1 MKRNFFI
8 SLFILLLS
16 CFQDCVGQSAS
27 EQAHFDSIFNQ
38 IATEI
43 ASEDKSKAI
52 SMAKNMLEKSVTQ
65 DQKIKSMMLLA
76 TLYDKTGDYVH
87 ALDCALQADQ
97 MASKAGNKDWELRIS
112 GFLSTTFRNA
122 GLFSEGRIYLKKA
135 ENLAKDISNKPLFQM
150 FLHQEKAHYEINE
163 RNWSRALSES
173 LAAVDFYGQI
183 SSQNAS
189 SIFEGTN
196 QYLVGICYLNLN
208 QYDSSEI
215 YLLKARNTVLERQTE
230 LKDFIYQ
237 SLADLYIHKG
247 SYDKVLPL
255 LDSALKYTEGSNN
268 IHAKALTYKG
278 LFDYYH
284 KTGDEKKAVF
294 YQQRYL
300 DIMENYVNNSNK
312 LSNFLIDKYNLKV
325 SNEKSKYSVL
335 LVICIVL
342 VTIIIAVT
350 AYFIYNRKKQRQ
362 QSLNYVRNFRR
373 EGKGYQNDES
383 APAEHQQELETTTLK
398 VYNTERKDDIENEA
412 SNENI
417 RFALDNGSLNNI
429 SINIET
435 EQRILNNLKLLEDE
449 EIYLENNMSLSLL
462 ASKLGTNTK
471 YTSFVI
477 NKYYK
482 KDYSSYINELR
493 IDYIIRKLHE
503 DPQYLEFKIAALA
516 EESGFSSHS
525 KFTSIFKM
533 ITGISPSSYIRNI
546 KKDAS

>member
-8 SLFILLLS
+8 SLFILLSS
-16 CFQDCVGQSAS
+16 CFQDCIGQSAP

-52 SMAKNMLEKSVTQ
+52 SMAKGLLEQSGTR
-65 DQKIKSMMLLA
+65 DQKIKGMMLLA

-87 ALDCALQADQ
+87 ALDYALQADQ
-97 MASKAGNKDWELRIS
+97 IAGKAGNKDWELRIS

-122 GLFSEGRIYLKKA
+122 GLFSEGRIYLEKTEYLVK
-135 ENLAKDISNKPLFQM
+135 NIKNKPLFQM

-173 LAAVDFYGQI
+173 LAAVDFYSQLPA
-183 SSQNAS
+183 QNAS
-189 SIFEGTN
+189 YIFEGTN

-208 QYDSSEI
+208 QFDSSEF
-215 YLLKARNTVLERQTE
+215 YLLKARNTVQERQTE

-247 SYDKVLPL
+247 SYHQALPL
-255 LDSALKYTEGSNN
+255 LDSALKYTEGSHNLQ
-268 IHAKALTYKG
+268 AKALTYKG

-325 SNEKSKYSVL
+325 NNERSKYSVL
-335 LVICIVL
+335 MVVCIVL

-362 QSLNYVRNFRR
+362 KSLNYIWKFQR
-373 EGKGYQNDES
+373 EEKGIQNDGPD
-383 APAEHQQELETTTLK
+383 PAEHQQDLEPTLT
-398 VYNTERKDDIENEA
+398 VYTGRKNDLENEI

-417 RFALDNGSLNNI
+417 RFTLDNGSLNNI

-435 EQRILNNLKLLEDE
+435 EQRILNSLKLLEE
-449 EIYLENNMSLSLL
+449 EGFYLENNMSLSLL